1 MRYIPTGSVFPN
13 TDEKLLSLTKAADC
27 DWAGAPLCD
36 EIPLKP
42 RRFLSFIQILFLKNF
57 DTRSCF
63 SWTSIDVQLKI
74 EIYAKIRNNVVMC
87 DR

>member
-27 DWAGAPLCD
+27 VWAGAPLCD

-42 RRFLSFIQILFLKNF
+42 RIL
-57 DTRSCF
+57 
-63 SWTSIDVQLKI
+63 I
-74 EIYAKIRNNVVMC
+74 
-87 DR
+87 